1 MAQDKWIWVTWVN
14 NGRSCYNGKT
24 HKVPQDTIVEP
35 PEDLKEGDQIT
46 VYWEGGKPKFWNAI
60 VAAPKTTKRSSSTD
74 CPIPAKK
81 KKKQAQNRSQE
92 NHYKYM

>member
-24 HKVPQDTIVEP
+24 QSTTRYNSS

-46 VYWEGGKPKFWNAI
+46 VYWEGGKQKFWNAI
-60 VAAPKTTKRSSSTD
+60 VAAPKTTKRSYSTD
-74 CPIPAKK
+74 CPIPAKITK
-81 KKKQAQNRSQE
+81 PKTEAIQD